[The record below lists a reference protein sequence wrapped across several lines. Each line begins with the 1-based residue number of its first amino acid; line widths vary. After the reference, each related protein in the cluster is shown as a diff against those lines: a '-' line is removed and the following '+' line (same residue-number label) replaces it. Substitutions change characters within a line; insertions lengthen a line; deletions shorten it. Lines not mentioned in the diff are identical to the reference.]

1 MEYSHRIC
9 IEREEF
15 HDLLTSGHDCATF
28 LNISLFVIGILGF
41 SLVGSVHF
49 MLSLQKEFD
58 GLVQVKKSLM
68 EHIVTLEEE
77 LTETHA
83 HSEKEDT
90 TETKPHVD

>member
-1 MEYSHRIC
+1 MEYNQKIC

-15 HDLLTSGHDCATF
+15 HDLLASGHDCATY
-28 LNISLFVIGILGF
+28 LNFSLFIIGLLGF

-77 LTETHA
+77 LTEKHA
-83 HSEKEDT
+83 HM
-90 TETKPHVD
+90 ETKPHVD